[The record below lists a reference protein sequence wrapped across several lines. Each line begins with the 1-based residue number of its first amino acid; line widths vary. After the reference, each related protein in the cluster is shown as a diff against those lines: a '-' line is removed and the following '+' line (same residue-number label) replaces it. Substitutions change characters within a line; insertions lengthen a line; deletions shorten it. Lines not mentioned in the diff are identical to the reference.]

1 MFEGKPPIA
10 APCAKLEADDTR
22 PRELHPIVWSEL
34 TAKLSAVR
42 DLRRELAR
50 EADEGDASFDPHGAR
65 VIASHHERDEG
76 EGKPDV
82 NPDSLANGKG
92 DVAMDGSYGIDGNA
106 ADRGNI

>member
-10 APCAKLEADDTR
+10 AACAKLDADDNR
-22 PRELHPIVWSEL
+22 PRELNPIAWSEL

-50 EADEGDASFDPHGAR
+50 EPDEADASFDPHGAR
-65 VIASHHERDEG
+65 VIAAHHERDED

-82 NPDSLANGKG
+82 NPDGLVNGKG
-92 DVAMDGSYGIDGNA
+92 AVAMNGSHAKDGDA
-106 ADRGNI
+106 ADRGNT